1 MNRRYLV
8 SIVWIVL
15 GAVLFGCGIA
25 EVVDEFW
32 SGVGGG
38 FLGVGIFQIVRIVR
52 YRKDETYRE
61 AVDTAKTDERNR
73 FLANKA
79 WAWAGYLYVIVG
91 AVGTFVFRLLE
102 MKMLSIFCGGSISL
116 ILVLYWGSYL
126 WLRRKY

>member
-1 MNRRYLV
+1 MNRRNLV
-8 SIVWIVL
+8 CIVWIVL

-32 SGVGGG
+32 CGVGGG
-38 FLGVGIFQIVRIVR
+38 FLGVGIFRIVRIVR

-91 AVGTFVFRLLE
+91 ALLSGIGKSE
-102 MKMLSIFCGGSISL
+102 NR
-116 ILVLYWGSYL
+116 VLYCDECKGGRHRCNSSD
-126 WLRRKY
+126 RIVTGI

>member
-38 FLGVGIFQIVRIVR
+38 FLGVGIFQMVRIVR

-102 MKMLSIFCGGSISL
+102 MKMLSIFCGSSISL